1 MALGEAQ
8 LYGHAEI
15 QQSASAEVYAKVIIQ
30 QPSEELYGHAEIRN
44 IDSAELY
51 GQGVIRQSISAELYA
66 HEVIRNIDF
75 AELYAHAIIRNIG
88 SAETY
93 GHTIIRQLTSIELY
107 AHAIIRNIGS
117 AEVYGHGII
126 RNIGSAETYFHL
138 VVRNI
143 GSADLPGQLWVRWPP
158 RLWTNRRYINGVIDL
173 DEKLLGD
180 AKLEYVI
187 EGVMEDIQGYLE
199 NADLSYS
206 SWTNITLIPLQ
217 ILRATTYGVVAALYA
232 RHTQTF
238 KSRVIQSI
246 TPVRPTVIGDTE
258 KAMNY
263 WEGRLNEMLE
273 LYVAAQGGLVMDSS
287 TADEEPVFSMADI
300 PEEAVSEYTPWHRWL
315 GQRDG

>member
-1 MALGEAQ
+1 MADGDVALYAELIVRHSASENLYASFEAQ
-8 LYGHAEI
+8 VSLNLYAHTIIRNIGSAELYAHAIILNLGTAELYGTAEI
-15 QQSASAEVYAKVIIQ
+15 QQSASAELYAHLVV
-30 QPSEELYGHAEIRN
+30 RN

-51 GQGVIRQSISAELYA
+51 GHAIIRQETSVEIYGHGIIRQETSIELYG
-66 HEVIRNIDF
+66 HGV
-75 AELYAHAIIRNIG
+75 IRNIG
-88 SAETY
+88 SAEAY
-93 GHTIIRQLTSIELY
+93 GHTIIRQLTSI
-107 AHAIIRNIGS
+107 N
-117 AEVYGHGII
+117 
-126 RNIGSAETYFHL
+126 
-138 VVRNI
+138 
-143 GSADLPGQLWVRWPP
+143 LPGQLWVRWPP
-158 RLWTNRRYINGVIDL
+158 RFWTNRRYLNGVIDL

-180 AKLEYVI
+180 AMLEYVI

-199 NADLSYS
+199 NAALSYS

-273 LYVAAQGGLVMDSS
+273 LYVASQGGLVMDSS
-287 TADEEPVFSMADI
+287 TADEEPIFSMADI
-300 PEEAVSEYTPWHRWL
+300 PEEPLSEYVSWQRWL
-315 GQRDG
+315 GQREG

>member
-1 MALGEAQ
+1 MADGSQ
-8 LYGHAEI
+8 
-15 QQSASAEVYAKVIIQ
+15 
-30 QPSEELYGHAEIRN
+30 ELYGHAEVQQP
-44 IDSAELY
+44 SS
-51 GQGVIRQSISAELYA
+51 VELYA
-66 HEVIRNIDF
+66 KVLVQQPSE
-75 AELYAHAIIRNIG
+75 ELYAHAIIRNIG
-88 SAETY
+88 SAELY
-93 GHTIIRQLTSIELY
+93 GTADLRQSTSLEVY
-107 AHAIIRNIGS
+107 GHAIIRNIDS

-126 RNIGSAETYFHL
+126 RNISSAELYGTAEIRQETSVDLYAHAIIRNIDSAEVYVHL

-143 GSADLPGQLWVRWPP
+143 GSAELYGTAEIRQTRTLELPGQLWVRWPP
-158 RLWTNRRYINGVIDL
+158 RFWTNRRYINGVIDL

-180 AKLEYVI
+180 AVLEYVI

-199 NADLSYS
+199 NADLDYAT
-206 SWTNITLIPLQ
+206 WLNITLIPIQ

-246 TPVRPTVIGDTE
+246 SPVTPTVIGDTE

-273 LYVAAQGGLVMDSS
+273 LYVASQGGLVMDSS
-287 TADEEPVFSMADI
+287 TADEEPIFTMADI
-300 PEEAVSEYTPWHRWL
+300 PEEVSGYVPWQTWV